1 MILVD
6 TNLKFFWGHSMPCG
20 YRPRV
25 VGELDVIG
33 VRGRKLQ
40 QRQSRGREVKGI
52 GKGAIVNMNHGIKTE

>member
-1 MILVD
+1 
-6 TNLKFFWGHSMPCG
+6 MPYG

-25 VGELDVIG
+25 VGELDVTG

-40 QRQSRGREVKGI
+40 QRQSRVREVKGI